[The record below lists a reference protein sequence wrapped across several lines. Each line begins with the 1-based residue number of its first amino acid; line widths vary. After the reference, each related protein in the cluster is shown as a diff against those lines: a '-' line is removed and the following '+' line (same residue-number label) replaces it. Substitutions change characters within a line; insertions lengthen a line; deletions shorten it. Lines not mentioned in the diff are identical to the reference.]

1 MYPHAVAYFHF
12 APNCDIGLFDLYS
25 LMIESN
31 SIINFYWFHSEKNYA
46 INLPI
51 PIYQLPILL
60 RERGGGLFIWINHEY
75 INSNGKIKNK
85 HACDIYCVFGFLGCL
100 PLLFFWGMPFPHS
113 NHERQLCLSYRKHM
127 TRYDTVNILIIY
139 IPVFL
144 KFQIL

>member
-51 PIYQLPILL
+51 PIYQVPILL
-60 RERGGGLFIWINHEY
+60 RERGGGGFIWINHEHF
-75 INSNGKIKNK
+75 NSTGKIKNK
-85 HACDIYCVFGFLGCL
+85 HVTFTACLAFWVVFLCYFSEECRFL
-100 PLLFFWGMPFPHS
+100 
-113 NHERQLCLSYRKHM
+113 
-127 TRYDTVNILIIY
+127 ILIMKDNSVSLIANTWRDTILLIY
-139 IPVFL
+139 
-144 KFQIL
+144 